1 MIKNNKGVF
10 SLNNNSIILDP
21 GHIKHVHFIGIG
33 GSSMSGLAEILLSQ
47 GYKVSGSDIKTSK
60 ATQKL
65 ENNGAMISIGHSAD
79 NITTPDLIVY
89 TVAVKEENPEM
100 IRSRELHIPII
111 DRAELL
117 GLLMKKHSF
126 GIAVS
131 GTHGKTTTTSMIT
144 TIMLESNTDPT
155 AHIGG
160 ELDCIGGN
168 TRIGASEYF
177 ITEACEYYGSF
188 LKFHPF
194 MAVVLNIELDHV
206 DYFKDIDHIKSTFDQ
221 FLSLVPQNGY
231 IIACADDANALSVVS
246 SKKCN
251 IITYGLKN
259 PDSEWTARNI
269 KYSDMGYAS
278 FDVYCKGSLLG
289 NVSLSVPGPH
299 NVSNALAAIAACYT
313 CGCSMNNIISGLLSF
328 GGSHKRFELK
338 GLVDDIKVIDDYAHH
353 PSEVQATLNA
363 AKNTIHKKMWC
374 VFQPHTYTRTK
385 AFLEQFSKSFNAADN
400 IIITDIYAAREKDPG
415 DIHSS
420 TLADKICQQGGN
432 AIYISDFLEIAQYLD
447 KNAQPG
453 DLILTMGAGDIVRVG
468 EMFLNLRGNK

>member
-1 MIKNNKGVF
+1 MINN
-10 SLNNNSIILDP
+10 LNILDSEF
-21 GHIKHVHFIGIG
+21 IKYVHFIGIG

-47 GYKVSGSDIKTSK
+47 GYKVSGSDIKASA

-65 ENNGAMISIGHSAD
+65 ESKGANIFIGHCSE
-79 NITTPDLIVY
+79 NITNPDLIVY

-100 IRSRELHIPII
+100 VRARELNIPII

-168 TRIGASEYF
+168 TKIGNSEFF
-177 ITEACEYYGSF
+177 ITEACEYYSSF

-194 MAVVLNIELDHV
+194 MAIVLNIEVDHV
-206 DYFKDIDHIKSTFDQ
+206 DYFRDLDHIKSTFDQ
-221 FLSLVPQNGY
+221 FVSLVPSNGY
-231 IIACADDANALSVVS
+231 IIACADDENTLYVVS
-246 SKKCN
+246 GKKSN

-259 PDSEWTARNI
+259 PAAMWTAKNI
-269 KYSDMGYAS
+269 QYNNMGCAS
-278 FDVYCKGSLLG
+278 YDVYKEGLMMG
-289 NVSLSVPGPH
+289 TVSLSVPGTH
-299 NVSNALAAIAACYT
+299 NVSNSIAAIATCYT
-313 CGCSMNNIISGLLSF
+313 CGCSMDNIISGLLSF

-338 GLVDDIKVIDDYAHH
+338 GLVDGIKIVDDYAHH

-363 AKNTIHKKMWC
+363 AKSSEHNKIWC
-374 VFQPHTYTRTK
+374 IFQPHTYTRTK
-385 AFLEQFSKSFNAADN
+385 AFLDNFSYSFGDADN
-400 IIITDIYAAREKDPG
+400 IIITDIYAAREKNPG

-420 TLADKICQQGGN
+420 MLAERICEQGGN
-432 AIYISDFLEIAQYLD
+432 AIYISDFEDIVDYLD
-447 KNAQPG
+447 KNAESG

-468 EMFLNLRGNK
+468 EMFLNKRGNK

>member
-1 MIKNNKGVF
+1 MNI
-10 SLNNNSIILDP
+10 NSNILDCEK
-21 GHIKHVHFIGIG
+21 IKYVHFVGIG
-33 GSSMSGLAEILLSQ
+33 GSSMSGLAEILLAK
-47 GYKVSGSDIKTSK
+47 GYKVSGSDIKSSNS
-60 ATQKL
+60 TQKL
-65 ENNGAMISIGHSAD
+65 EAKGAEIFIGHRSE
-79 NITTPDLIVY
+79 NITDQDLTVY
-89 TVAVKEENPEM
+89 TVAVKEDNPE
-100 IRSRELHIPII
+100 ITRSKELGLPVI

-126 GIAVS
+126 GIAVA

-168 TRIGASEYF
+168 TRIGNSEFF

-206 DYFKDIDHIKSTFDQ
+206 DYFRDLEHIKSIFGE
-221 FLSLVPQNGY
+221 FLALVPNDGY
-231 IIACADDANALSVVS
+231 IVACADDENTLSVVS
-246 SKKCN
+246 KKECN

-259 PDSEWTARNI
+259 KDAMWTAKGITYN
-269 KYSDMGYAS
+269 SMGCAS
-278 FDVYCKGSLLG
+278 FDVYKKGEKVG

-299 NVSNALAAIAACYT
+299 NVNNSLAAIAVAYT
-313 CGCSMNNIISGLLSF
+313 CGCSMENIAYGLSRF

-338 GLVDDIKVIDDYAHH
+338 GLVDNIKVIDDYAHH

-363 AKNTIHKKMWC
+363 AKSSNHNKIWC

-385 AFLEQFSKSFNAADN
+385 AFLDRFSKSFGEADN

-420 TLADKICQQGGN
+420 MLADRIRENGGN
-432 AIYISDFLEIAQYLD
+432 AVYISDFQDIAEYLD
-447 KNAQPG
+447 KKVEPG
-453 DLILTMGAGDIVRVG
+453 DLILTMGAGDIVRIG
-468 EMFLNLRGNK
+468 EMFLNLRANK

>member
-1 MIKNNKGVF
+1 VF
-10 SLNNNSIILDP
+10 SLSNNLNIMDSEQ
-21 GHIKHVHFIGIG
+21 IKHVHFIGIG

-47 GYKVSGSDIKTSK
+47 GYRVSGSDIKSSK

-65 ENNGAMISIGHSAD
+65 ESQGAQVFIGHKSE
-79 NITTPDLIVY
+79 NITITNPDLVVY
-89 TVAVKEENPEM
+89 TVAVKEDNAEM
-100 IRSRELHIPII
+100 VLARQLNIPII

-126 GIAVS
+126 AIAVS

-155 AHIGG
+155 VHIGG

-168 TRIGASEYF
+168 TRIGESEYF

-194 MAVVLNIELDHV
+194 MAVILNIEVDHV
-206 DYFKDIDHIKSTFDQ
+206 DYFRDLEHIKTTFEQ
-221 FLSLVPQNGY
+221 FVSLVPSNGY
-231 IIACADDANALSVVS
+231 IIACADDENTLSVV
-246 SKKCN
+246 KDKNCN

-259 PDSEWTARNI
+259 PEAMWTAKNI
-269 KYSDMGYAS
+269 QFNDMGFAS
-278 FDVYCKGSLLG
+278 FDVNKEGSLLG
-289 NVSLSVPGPH
+289 NVSLSVPGLH
-299 NVSNALAAIAACYT
+299 NLSNSLAAIATCYT
-313 CGCSMNNIISGLLSF
+313 CGCSIENIILGLSNF

-338 GLVDDIKVIDDYAHH
+338 GLVDDIKIIDDYAHH

-363 AKNTIHKKMWC
+363 AKSAVHKSIWC
-374 VFQPHTYTRTK
+374 VFQPHTYSRTK
-385 AFLEQFSKSFNAADN
+385 AFLEKFSQSFGSADN

-415 DIHSS
+415 DIHSNM
-420 TLADKICQQGGN
+420 LAEKICQLGGN
-432 AIYISDFLEIAQYLD
+432 AVYISDFQEIAEYLD
-447 KNAQPG
+447 KNAKPG

-468 EMFLNLRGNK
+468 EMFLNIRGNK